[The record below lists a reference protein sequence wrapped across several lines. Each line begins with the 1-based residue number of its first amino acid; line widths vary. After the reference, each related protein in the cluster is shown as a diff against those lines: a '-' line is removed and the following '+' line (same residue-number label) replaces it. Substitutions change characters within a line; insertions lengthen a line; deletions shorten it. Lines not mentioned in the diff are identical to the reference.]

1 VNIAAEGK
9 YAELRKMLRDL
20 DAAAVAFSGG
30 VDSTLLARAAFDVLG
45 ERAFAVTVHSEA
57 YPRENLER
65 TRELAR
71 LIGMRLIIVEMSVTD
86 IPRFTENPPDRC
98 YHCKRELFSVMLVRA
113 REEGAE
119 ILLDGSNAD
128 DDRDY
133 RPGRRALEELN
144 IRSPLKEVGL
154 TKEEIREISR
164 ELGLPTWNLQSYA
177 CLASR
182 FPYGERITPALL
194 ERTARAEAVLEEM
207 GLRRYRVRNHGDV
220 ARIEVDVEEIPLLLE
235 REVRAELVPR
245 LKRLGYTYVAL
256 DLEGYRTGSMNESL
270 KR

>member
-1 VNIAAEGK
+1 VNIAAEEK
-9 YAELRKMLRDL
+9 YTELKKTLRSL
-20 DAAAVAFSGG
+20 GGAAVAFSGG
-30 VDSTLLARAAFDVLG
+30 VDSTLLARTAFDVLG

-57 YPRENLER
+57 YPRENLAR
-65 TRELAR
+65 VRELAR
-71 LIGMRLIIVEMSVTD
+71 RIGMRLIVVEKSVAD
-86 IPRFTENPPDRC
+86 IPRFAENPPDRC
-98 YHCKRELFSVMLVRA
+98 YHCKRELFSVMLARA
-113 REEGAE
+113 REEGTE

-128 DDRDY
+128 DERDY

-144 IRSPLKEVGL
+144 IRSPLKEAGL
-154 TKEEIREISR
+154 TKDEIREISR

-194 ERTARAEAVLEEM
+194 ARTARAEAVLEEM
-207 GLRRYRVRNHGDV
+207 GLTRYRVRNHGDI
-220 ARIEVDVEEIPLLLE
+220 ARIEVDGKEIEFLLE
-235 REVRAELVPR
+235 QGARGRLVSR

-256 DLEGYRTGSMNESL
+256 DLEGYRTGSMNEPL